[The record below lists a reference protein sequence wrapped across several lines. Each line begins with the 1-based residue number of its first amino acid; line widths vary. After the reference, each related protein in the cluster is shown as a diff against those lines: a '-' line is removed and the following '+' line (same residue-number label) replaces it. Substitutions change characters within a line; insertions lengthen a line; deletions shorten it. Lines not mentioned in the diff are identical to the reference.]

1 MAEGQARFDA
11 INVGRMNFLG
21 GAERTATFGAL
32 VSEQVALAGAR
43 AHDLAGGC
51 DLKPLGHRLFGLNS
65 FWTSHKYLP

>member
-1 MAEGQARFDA
+1 MTKRQARLDA
-11 INVGRMNFLG
+11 VDVGRMNLLG

-32 VSEQVALAGAR
+32 VGEQVALASAR

-65 FWTSHKYLP
+65 FWTSHNYLP